1 MLIFTAGL
9 LGVVL
14 LPFLVLM
21 VPVLLWLGIP
31 TAVFFGAGYALK
43 LLKRHN
49 QPTVLLP
56 LHRS

>member
-1 MLIFTAGL
+1 MLIFAAGL

-14 LPFLVLM
+14 LPFLILM

-43 LLKRHN
+43 AAKRH
-49 QPTVLLP
+49 QHPLLFP
-56 LHRS
+56 LQRS